1 MPTQGIMTPPR
12 LKSPPDAS
20 VAPRMSLFKRT
31 RPPMPKP
38 EQPDSWRAFIK
49 PPAQAKEK
57 EPPLNLDARAQAFLK
72 RIAPLSADLAAHG
85 RTRALAL
92 KKLHRICQAE
102 VRRLKASYTPATVHF
117 YLSKYRDSIRTVE
130 PDHLVLRPR
139 KIRSGQR
146 CNN

>member
-1 MPTQGIMTPPR
+1 
-12 LKSPPDAS
+12 
-20 VAPRMSLFKRT
+20 
-31 RPPMPKP
+31 MPKP
-38 EQPDSWRAFIK
+38 ASEQPDSWRAFIK

-102 VRRLKASYTPATVHF
+102 VRRLKAGYTPATVKF
-117 YLSKYRDSIRTVE
+117 YLSKYRDSIAPWSPITSSCAQGRCA
-130 PDHLVLRPR
+130 PASASA
-139 KIRSGQR
+139 ISRSNPKKPAR
-146 CNN
+146 